1 MLGRLRIGPKLLLA
15 PALVLVLLIVSS
27 SGAYLAMERQ
37 NQSLASIVQ
46 VRAARIKDATDLVA
60 EAQAAHARSYRLL
73 AWIGGSFAQPRVDAL
88 WADIGQRHGA
98 IERRFARLLQGARV
112 ASTERRLLAQ
122 AATAHAAYVAALD
135 EAVQFARAD
144 HTIGA
149 SAMGKAERA
158 FDAAADKLAALS
170 QLEQALSE
178 QALQAAAAEFRITSV
193 AMLVLAALSVA
204 LSVAVS
210 RAVRRSL
217 LEEVRGIGEVASG
230 LASGN
235 LTVSRREY
243 GHDEIS
249 DTARALDASIA
260 GLNATLKDILE
271 SARSLDLASRRI
283 VAATVAGDACAVL
296 QVDQMTQ
303 PDSRLV
309 HEAAAAA
316 HSLQVQALHLSLA
329 VAGFKLDEGT
339 ACSSGKPKLRLAA
352 QGGQLK
358 EKHLEGEEAAE

>member
-15 PALVLVLLIVSS
+15 PALVLILLIVSS

-73 AWIGGSFAQPRVDAL
+73 AWIGGSFAQARVDAL
-88 WADIGQRHGA
+88 WADIEQRHGA
-98 IERRFARLLQGARV
+98 IERRFARLLRGA
-112 ASTERRLLAQ
+112 AADGTERRLLAQ
-122 AATAHAAYVAALD
+122 SATAHAAYVAALN

-158 FDAAADKLAALS
+158 FDSAADKLAALS

-178 QALQAAAAEFRITSV
+178 QALQSAAAELRMMSV
-193 AMLVLAALSVA
+193 AMLVLVALSIA

-210 RAVRRSL
+210 R
-217 LEEVRGIGEVASG
+217 

-243 GHDEIS
+243 GQDEIS
-249 DTARALDASIA
+249 DTARALDASIV
-260 GLNATLKDILE
+260 GLNTTLKDILE

-283 VAATVAGDACAVL
+283 VAATMAGEPCAVL

-329 VAGFKLDEGT
+329 VAGFKLDEGA
-339 ACSSGKPKLRLAA
+339 ACSNGKPKLRLAA

-358 EKHLEGEEAAE
+358 QEGCES